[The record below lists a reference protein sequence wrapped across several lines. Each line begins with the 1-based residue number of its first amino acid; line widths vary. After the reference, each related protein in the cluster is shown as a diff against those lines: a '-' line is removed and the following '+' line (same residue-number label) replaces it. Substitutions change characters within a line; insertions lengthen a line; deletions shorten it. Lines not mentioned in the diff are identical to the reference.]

1 MKKLLFLTVVFSGLA
16 AYAQEYNITFEG
28 SGASSM
34 VETVKVENLT
44 RGLSVTLNGNDILHL
59 STPTGAEPL
68 ASDSSAI
75 RIYPNPVYCSSTLEI
90 IPPAAG
96 DATITLFDM
105 SGKAVALLRSSLDI
119 SVSNF
124 RLSGLKPGLYI
135 IDVKGLKYD
144 LSGRLI
150 SNGPAGTP
158 RIEKLISGTISLN
171 KSPLNKSL
179 RGLTDDRYLE
189 YSPGDLLKFTGTSG
203 KYRTVVTDDPDDS
216 KSITFNFVTCTDAD
230 NNNYAVVKIGEYTW
244 MAENLKTT
252 KYKDGTPIPY
262 QVFNADTPDSL
273 IWTWEGYSWY
283 NNDQGNKNIYG
294 ALYKMNTF
302 KSGKL
307 CPVGWHAPNHSE
319 WVNLADVM
327 GGPSESGGR
336 LKETETSHWAYPN
349 TGATNESG
357 FTALPGGRLDHNKFL
372 GINNEATFWSVTK
385 CGGSSDCGWSI
396 SFNGTKIS
404 WSDLYEEVG
413 YSVRCVY
420 GEEPKIPEVRTT
432 PHFNVTSLRDENIT
446 ATRAY
451 TEFSVYNDHGLAITQ
466 SGVCWST
473 SPMPTTNDPH
483 TSDGSGQMT
492 GLKPGTM
499 YFVRGYAT
507 NSAGTGYGMNI
518 SFITKTTAVEGN
530 LYNVNQLGK

>member
-28 SGASSM
+28 SGASST

-75 RIYPNPVYCSSTLEI
+75 RIYPNPVYGSSTLEI

-216 KSITFNFVTCTDAD
+216 KSITFNFVICTDAD

-336 LKETETSHWAYPN
+336 LKEIETSHWAYPN

>member
-1 MKKLLFLTVVFSGLA
+1 
-16 AYAQEYNITFEG
+16 
-28 SGASSM
+28 
-34 VETVKVENLT
+34 
-44 RGLSVTLNGNDILHL
+44 
-59 STPTGAEPL
+59 
-68 ASDSSAI
+68 
-75 RIYPNPVYCSSTLEI
+75 
-90 IPPAAG
+90 
-96 DATITLFDM
+96 
-105 SGKAVALLRSSLDI
+105 
-119 SVSNF
+119 
-124 RLSGLKPGLYI
+124 
-135 IDVKGLKYD
+135 
-144 LSGRLI
+144 
-150 SNGPAGTP
+150 
-158 RIEKLISGTISLN
+158 
-171 KSPLNKSL
+171 
-179 RGLTDDRYLE
+179 
-189 YSPGDLLKFTGTSG
+189 
-203 KYRTVVTDDPDDS
+203 DDPDDS

-273 IWTWEGYSWY
+273 IWTWKGYSWY

-336 LKETETSHWAYPN
+336 LKEIETSHWAYPN

-357 FTALPGGRLDHNKFL
+357 FTALPGGRLDHNRFL

-451 TEFSVYNDHGLAITQ
+451 TEFNVYNDHGLAITQ

-530 LYNVNQLGK
+530 LYNENQLGK

>member
-105 SGKAVALLRSSLDI
+105 SGKVVALLRSSLDI
-119 SVSNF
+119 SVNNF

-150 SNGPAGTP
+150 SNGPAGPP

-385 CGGSSDCGWSI
+385 CGGSNDCGWSI
-396 SFNGTKIS
+396 GFNGTKIS

-432 PHFNVTSLRDENIT
+432 P
-446 ATRAY
+446 
-451 TEFSVYNDHGLAITQ
+451 
-466 SGVCWST
+466 
-473 SPMPTTNDPH
+473 
-483 TSDGSGQMT
+483 
-492 GLKPGTM
+492 
-499 YFVRGYAT
+499 
-507 NSAGTGYGMNI
+507 
-518 SFITKTTAVEGN
+518 
-530 LYNVNQLGK
+530 